1 VSGAA
6 KEGGTMFAR
15 GSRIAAIGVVLI
27 VAAAACTGT
36 STERS
41 TPSGSAATS
50 ATLNYNVNSQV
61 MIGWDPSTGYSNE
74 IIAMNNM
81 YEQLTRYNSETQQV
95 DPLLATEWSTS
106 DDGLTWTFTIRQGV
120 TFHSGRTLTA
130 EDVKASIDRTMQVN
144 GGAAYIWGPVKSI
157 DAPSADTVVFNLK
170 YPAPIDLIASA
181 DYAAYIFDTKAAGGQ
196 DLGKWFEQ
204 GHEAGTGPYT
214 LESWNKGQETELRLK
229 AYTDYWGGWD
239 GAHYSRYVFTVTPE
253 ATTAA
258 QLLRSGQATI
268 VERMTPQLWQTFQN
282 QDGFTTTNEASW
294 QTLLA
299 MLNTASGPLAD
310 VNVRRAVASAIDYD
324 GMIAALHGGAQLISG
339 YVPPGLWGH
348 SDDLPNPT
356 FDQSKAQDLLD
367 QAGYGPNGKPMDLT
381 LTYTQGDADE
391 QLVGQLIKSDLAKL
405 NINVDVRP
413 LAWPAQWAKAKSANE
428 ADRQDILLF
437 YWWPDYADP
446 YSWFINL
453 FHTED
458 KPFFNLTYYSDPK
471 LDQMIDSVESLAA
484 TDREQ
489 AVSTYQTMQ
498 EMLLQSMPAISLY
511 TQVYQKAMQSSV
523 SGFVDNPAYPNVV
536 FGYDLQPTA

>member
-1 VSGAA
+1 MQGPMQGKGRHLAV
-6 KEGGTMFAR
+6 
-15 GSRIAAIGVVLI
+15 
-27 VAAAACTGT
+27 VAALLALATAACTAT
-36 STERS
+36 STEKAS
-41 TPSGSAATS
+41 PSASAS
-50 ATLNYNVNSQV
+50 QTLNYNVNSQV

-81 YEQLTRYNSETQQV
+81 YEQLTRYNADTQQV

-106 DDGLTWTFTIRQGV
+106 DDGLKWTFTIRQGV
-120 TFHSGRTLTA
+120 KFHSGRTMTA

-144 GGAAYIWGPVKSI
+144 AGAAYIWGPVKSI
-157 DAPSADTVVFNLK
+157 EASAPDTVVFTLK

-181 DYAAYIFDTKAAGGQ
+181 DYAAYIFDAKAAGSQ
-196 DLGKWFEQ
+196 DLAKWFESGQ
-204 GHEAGTGPYT
+204 EAGTGPYM
-214 LESWNKGQETELRLK
+214 LDAWNKGQETELRLK
-229 AYTDYWGGWD
+229 AFPDYWGGWD
-239 GAHYSRYVFTVTPE
+239 GAHYARYVFTVTPE

-268 VERMTPQLWQTFQN
+268 VERMTPQLWQTFQG
-282 QDGFTTTNEASW
+282 QDGFATSDQPSW

-299 MLNTASGPLAD
+299 MLNTSSGPLAD
-310 VNVRRAVASAIDYD
+310 ENVRQAVASAIDYD
-324 GMIAALHGGAQLISG
+324 GMIAALHGGAEQISG

-348 SDDLPNPT
+348 SDDLSNPT
-356 FDQSKAQDLLD
+356 HDQTKAQDLLD
-367 QAGYGPNGKPMDLT
+367 RSGYGPNGKPMDLT

-405 NINVDVRP
+405 NINVDVRG
-413 LAWPAQWAKAKSANE
+413 LAWPAQWGKAKSSNTAE
-428 ADRQDILLF
+428 RQDILLF

-458 KPFFNLTYYSDPK
+458 KPYFNLSYYSDPK

-484 TDREQ
+484 TDRNQ
-489 AVSTYQTMQ
+489 AIATYQQMQ
-498 EMLLQSMPAISLY
+498 EMLLATMPAVSLY

-523 SGFVDNPAYPNVV
+523 GGFVDNPAYPNVV
-536 FGYDLQPTA
+536 FGYDLQPSA

>member
-1 VSGAA
+1 MHKGRHLAILV
-6 KEGGTMFAR
+6 TL
-15 GSRIAAIGVVLI
+15 IALTV
-27 VAAAACTGT
+27 AACTGT
-36 STERS
+36 STEKS
-41 TPSGSAATS
+41 SPSGPAATN

-81 YEQLTRYNSETQQV
+81 YEQLTRYNAETQQV
-95 DPLLATEWSTS
+95 DPLLATEWTTT
-106 DDGLTWTFTIRQGV
+106 DDGLTWTFTIRDGV
-120 TFHSGRTLTA
+120 RFHSGRTMTA
-130 EDVKASIDRTMQVN
+130 DDVKASIERTIDMN

-157 DAPSADTVVFNLK
+157 DAPAPDTVVFTLK

-181 DYAAYIFDTKAAGGQ
+181 DYAAYIFDTKAAGNE

-204 GHEAGTGPYT
+204 GNEAGTGPYMLDT
-214 LESWNKGQETELRLK
+214 WDKGQETELRLS
-229 AYTDYWGGWD
+229 AFPDYWGGWD
-239 GAHYSRYVFTVTPE
+239 GAHYMRYVFTVTPE

-268 VERMTPQLWQTFQN
+268 VERMTPQLWQTFEN
-282 QDGFTTTNEASW
+282 QDGFATTDQASW

-310 VNVRRAVASAIDYD
+310 ADVRQAIASAIDYD
-324 GMIAALHGGAQLISG
+324 GMMAALHGGAEQISG

-348 SDDLPNPT
+348 SDDLANPT
-356 FDQSKAQDLLD
+356 FDQGKAQELLD

-391 QLVGQLIKSDLAKL
+391 QLVGQLIKSDLGKL
-405 NINVDVRP
+405 NINVDVRG
-413 LAWPAQWAKAKSANE
+413 LAWPAQWGKAKSSNTAE
-428 ADRQDILLF
+428 RQDILLF

-458 KPFFNLTYYSDPK
+458 KPYFNLCYYSNAK

-489 AVSTYQTMQ
+489 AIATYQDMQ
-498 EMLLQSMPAISLY
+498 EMLLADMPAISLY
-511 TQVYQKAMQSSV
+511 TQVYQKAMQSSID
-523 SGFVDNPAYPNVV
+523 GFVDNPGYPNVV
-536 FGYDLQPTA
+536 FGYDVQPSG

>member
-1 VSGAA
+1 MITNRIRFAA
-6 KEGGTMFAR
+6 
-15 GSRIAAIGVVLI
+15 IAAVLT

-36 STERS
+36 STEKS
-41 TPSGSAATS
+41 SPSGSASAN

-81 YEQLTRYNSETQQV
+81 YEQLTRYNSQTQKV
-95 DPLLATEWSTS
+95 DPLLATSWKTS
-106 DDGLTWTFTIRQGV
+106 ADGLTWTFTIRQGV
-120 TFHSGRTLTA
+120 TFHTGRTMTA
-130 EDVKASIDRTMQVN
+130 DDVKASIDRTMDLN
-144 GGAAYIWGPVKSI
+144 AGAAYIWGPVKSI
-157 DAPSADTVVFNLK
+157 DAPSADTVVFKLK

-181 DYAAYIFDTKAAGGQ
+181 DYAAYVFDTKAAGDA

-204 GHEAGTGPYT
+204 GNEAGTGPYQ
-214 LESWNKGQETELRLK
+214 LEAWNKGQETELRLK
-229 AYTDYWGGWD
+229 AFPDYWGGWD
-239 GAHYSRYVFTVTPE
+239 GPHYARYVFTVTPE

-268 VERMTPQLWQTFQN
+268 VERMTPQLWQTFEN
-282 QDGFTTTNEASW
+282 QDGFVTTDQPSW

-299 MLNTASGPLAD
+299 MLNTSSGPLAD
-310 VNVRRAVASAIDYD
+310 ERVRQAVASAIDYD
-324 GMIAALHGGAQLISG
+324 GMMSALHGGAETISG

-348 SDDLPNPT
+348 TDDLSNPT
-356 FDQSKAQDLLD
+356 YDASNAQDLLE
-367 QAGYGPNGKPMDLT
+367 QAGYGPNGKAMDLT

-405 NINVDVRP
+405 NVNVDVRG
-413 LAWPAQWAKAKSANE
+413 LAWPAQWGKAKSSNTAE
-428 ADRQDILLF
+428 RQDILLF

-458 KPFFNLTYYSDPK
+458 KPYFNLSYYSDPQ
-471 LDQMIDSVESLAA
+471 LDKMIDSVESLAA
-484 TDREQ
+484 TDRDR
-489 AVSTYQTMQ
+489 AITTYRTMQ
-498 EMLLQSMPAISLY
+498 ENLLRSMPAISLY

-523 SGFVDNPAYPNVV
+523 GGFVDNPAYPNVV
-536 FGYDLQPTA
+536 FGYDLQPTG